1 MRKTRHQ
8 EVTNIRKQN
17 KTKQTMLTSSGE
29 GKKKKRIWIQSELC
43 RHRHDILSSWNM
55 HTIHYQTLTRWIGV
69 VLHKRKLV
77 SLSQPQ
83 WIVSGHQPC
92 SRPIPKLWKQSEMGV
107 GGGRGG
113 TTSNFV
119 LIFFSFFYMPE
130 GGKAVHITHS
140 RHGSAVVG
148 ESDCLLP
155 EIHYENV
162 TNDLSMFSQVNKANL
177 NCLCV

>member
-1 MRKTRHQ
+1 MKAEQ
-8 EVTNIRKQN
+8 
-17 KTKQTMLTSSGE
+17 
-29 GKKKKRIWIQSELC
+29 
-43 RHRHDILSSWNM
+43 D
-55 HTIHYQTLTRWIGV
+55 
-69 VLHKRKLV
+69 
-77 SLSQPQ
+77 
-83 WIVSGHQPC
+83 
-92 SRPIPKLWKQSEMGV
+92 
-107 GGGRGG
+107 GGGRRQGG

-148 ESDCLLP
+148 ESDCVLP

-162 TNDLSMFSQVNKANL
+162 DLMNDLSMFSQVNKTNL